1 GIGKSIPMRE
11 GVVRAG
17 ERSRRSPVT
26 HRDEFPAEYS
36 LAGCSPAEPASASS
50 AALILKQKPPVRQCF
65 PANGNCPR
73 NGLSHFVPQCIL
85 NCPNRSCVP
94 IRFLP
99 RPQVALSFA
108 SGPFSAWPATL
119 FPFIGEP
126 AKKRLG

>member
-73 NGLSHFVPQCIL
+73 NGLSHFVPQCKEVSRPGRYVPQSLFTPSTSVAIL
-85 NCPNRSCVP
+85 CPW
-94 IRFLP
+94 L
-99 RPQVALSFA
+99 
-108 SGPFSAWPATL
+108 FSA
-119 FPFIGEP
+119 
-126 AKKRLG
+126 